1 MKSWS
6 TQELAEQAYLLEIT
20 LEMEVMKA
28 ENQQREHAGQSPA
41 YAGDAFEKLL
51 TKLQEAH

>member
-28 ENQQREHAGQSPA
+28 ENQHLRDMT
-41 YAGDAFEKLL
+41 GDSLRSKY
-51 TKLQEAH
+51 